1 MAKTKKVLTDK
12 DITIAGKKIPTD
24 KEMKAEMDKAIRQEA
39 AKGAP
44 RLARGVAAR
53 DARHSAKAVS
63 DGAAKAAKEAKPAKA
78 AKKAAAKKVAKA
90 PAKTAATDDKR
101 KIVVT
106 TKGKAQL
113 EKDADNGSTRNLK
126 ALAAA
131 KNVPGALAAG
141 LKMADINYAAKVGTI
156 TLN

>member
-1 MAKTKKVLTDK
+1 MEMSKKVLRDK
-12 DITIAGKKIPTD
+12 DITIAGKKIPTE
-24 KEMKAEMDKAIRQEA
+24 KEMKAEMEREIRKEA

-78 AKKAAAKKVAKA
+78 AKKVAKA

-113 EKDADNGSTRNLK
+113 EKNADNGSTRNLK